1 MLATVLESVGPGV
14 AAGVEASIHYKG
26 TQQDQSRVTAMEGGP
41 GHSPLSTPVLALRS
55 PVLSRTQ
62 GHQCLAD
69 CLSLETDWG
78 ASELGVLR
86 SPHHIITA
94 FGHTPLCACL
104 CVCDLLLL
112 QYNLYYKP

>member
-1 MLATVLESVGPGV
+1 MVLATVLESVGPGV
-14 AAGVEASIHYKG
+14 AADVEASTHYKG

-55 PVLSRTQ
+55 PILSRTQ

-78 ASELGVLR
+78 ASELGGAQAPP
-86 SPHHIITA
+86 SYYNSFWT
-94 FGHTPLCACL
+94 HTTLCMPLCG
-104 CVCDLLLL
+104 
-112 QYNLYYKP
+112 